1 MNDLTTW
8 LSIHKGWYLYFSHSF
23 QLSSRSHH
31 SNTPINLLHY
41 YDVHMATSSIRILK
55 WKLRRPGTSALEMI
69 SRFSRLICKHY
80 LCLGWMPL
88 IRFNEIFELIKKAQ
102 GVRTPELDFIVFLA
116 LNLFYSTHD
125 SYSLI

>member
-8 LSIHKGWYLYFSHSF
+8 LSIHKGWYLYFSYSF
-23 QLSSRSHH
+23 KLSSRSHH

-102 GVRTPELDFIVFLA
+102 GKDPWTWFYSRFSTHS
-116 LNLFYSTHD
+116 FYSTHD
-125 SYSLI
+125 SHSLI